1 MNITASDARTA
12 ALGGMLLM
20 LPFAIMEAFMAGIG
34 NARDAIVLFGLLW
47 LLPMLAL
54 AVLLPIMRNARAG
67 RGVAANPVKLTLGI
81 GLVLALAFVWGA
93 VVIDQLPCFAGVPNC
108 D

>member
-1 MNITASDARTA
+1 MTVTARDARTA

-20 LPFAIMEAFMAGIG
+20 LPFAIMAVVMAGVSS
-34 NARDAIVLFGLLW
+34 ARDAIVLFGFLW
-47 LLPMLAL
+47 LLPMAAL
-54 AVLLPIMRNARAG
+54 AVLLPISRQVKAG
-67 RGVAANPVKLTLGI
+67 QGAANPVRLTLGVA
-81 GLVLALAFVWGA
+81 LVLALAVMWGA